1 MQYIDFASKISFYE
15 FLYSEFRKPHFK
27 TQNYQKEISLL
38 GKEINIEYLTEI
50 LKTNPKV
57 IDIFEELFQLK
68 RFTNAQYINFCFD
81 VHVLNNFEQDLVTKY
96 IKTRVFRFE
105 NGLENKNFLDIYK
118 KLVSDDKPQKEE
130 VVFNVKRA
138 IIDYIEKCQ
147 KKREILYS
155 HLGGSI
161 DSRLRIAKYLVEH
174 LNADTYLKTVNLE
187 KFLELKR
194 HPVDTKSLHGKF
206 GIVKI
211 CGILEEEGFVNID
224 SEIKKKTLQTGKV
237 VLAENTKIKFS
248 YLKEKA
254 IEGINKRKDKK
265 PKVFDFILLHK
276 GEPKVLIETNFY
288 TTSGTKIGI
297 NQGEYVDLLQ
307 DVTKINEKRKTNF
320 LFLWVT
326 DGNYWLTKDGE
337 NRFENLKKNYFKG
350 SYELLNYN
358 LLKTHLTEI
367 KDKMENE

>member
-1 MQYIDFASKISFYE
+1 MRYIDFASKVSFYE
-15 FLYSEFRKPHFK
+15 FLLSEFKKPHFK
-27 TQNYQKEISLL
+27 TRNYEKEINLL
-38 GKEINIEYLTEI
+38 KRDINIEYLTEV
-50 LKTNPKV
+50 LGSTPKI
-57 IDIFEELFQLK
+57 IDIFEEIFQLK

-81 VHVLNNFEQDLVTKY
+81 VYVLNNSEQDLVLKY
-96 IKTRVFRFE
+96 IKTRVFKFE
-105 NGLENKNFLDIYK
+105 NGSENKSFLDIYNHLLRDGAK
-118 KLVSDDKPQKEE
+118 NEDII
-130 VVFNVKRA
+130 FNVKRT

-147 KKREILYS
+147 LKREVFYS
-155 HLGGSI
+155 HLQNSI
-161 DSRLRIAKYLVEH
+161 DSRLRVAKYLVEH

-206 GIVKI
+206 GIGKI

-254 IEGINKRKDKK
+254 IEGINKRRDKK

-307 DVTKINEKRKTNF
+307 DVTKINEKMKTNF

-350 SYELLNYN
+350 DYELLNYN